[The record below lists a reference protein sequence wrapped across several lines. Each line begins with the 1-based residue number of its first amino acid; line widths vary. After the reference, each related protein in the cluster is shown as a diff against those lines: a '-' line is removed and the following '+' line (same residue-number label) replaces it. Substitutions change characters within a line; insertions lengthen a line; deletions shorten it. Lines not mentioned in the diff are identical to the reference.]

1 MRGQVRDAPRVA
13 ESCSTHGHGVD
24 SSQFSREDRHA
35 LQWSCAL
42 AGPGKPAG
50 RRKIVGSSQCRAA
63 HSPEGGARVRR
74 VQAAPVIMSSF
85 FSCLRI
91 LSRLTR
97 VMRPIN
103 AAPPKAA
110 VAAVV
115 MADTDSTTPTL
126 VSVDATIA
134 VVTAFWDACMP
145 SPSHRHISLATVTLC
160 KRDCRTDRLT
170 GRSCTV
176 YRTCSPATPLFH
188 PSSTASLPRDQ
199 FQCVIQ
205 RQSRGRVPA
214 RGQGHAPPPG
224 RGRAASG
231 PRSPASSWFPPRPAA
246 GPTSM
251 MVNFNQSEVHTHK
264 GERGGDTASANDWQT
279 GAPAAMRACLIA
291 RSFG

>member
-134 VVTAFWDACMP
+134 VVTAFWDACTRP
-145 SPSHRHISLATVTLC
+145 RARSASRARTRSFRSPLSSFFMVPATSSIMLGPVNRFFTARFCRPTRLRKVSASLATW
-160 KRDCRTDRLT
+160 
-170 GRSCTV
+170 
-176 YRTCSPATPLFH
+176 
-188 PSSTASLPRDQ
+188 
-199 FQCVIQ
+199 
-205 RQSRGRVPA
+205 
-214 RGQGHAPPPG
+214 
-224 RGRAASG
+224 GRASSSR
-231 PRSPASSWFPPRPAA
+231 PRA
-246 GPTSM
+246 
-251 MVNFNQSEVHTHK
+251 
-264 GERGGDTASANDWQT
+264 
-279 GAPAAMRACLIA
+279 
-291 RSFG
+291 